1 MHMIGHAYDIL
12 VIVLSV
18 TLFILLV
25 VSIVVAIFVAKLV
38 KSLRRIAEKG
48 VLIADKAEATVTNIQ
63 ETANLAG
70 MAKLAS
76 GFMALFSKS
85 KKGE

>member
-1 MHMIGHAYDIL
+1 MIGHAYDIL

-25 VSIVVAIFVAKLV
+25 VSIVVGVFVAKLV

-48 VLIADKAEATVTNIQ
+48 VMIVDKAEATVTSIQ

-70 MAKLAS
+70 LAKLAS
-76 GFMALFSKS
+76 GFMSFFSKS
-85 KKGE
+85 KKRE